1 MQYFP
6 INIRCSDATIIV
18 VGGGED
24 VVAKIRL
31 LLKTEARI
39 AVFAPKAD
47 PAIAAWHDE
56 GRLHHYPRQLAPQD
70 LAAKDLAPKNY
81 SNTRLAYI
89 SGADSS
95 IRDQAIHMLD
105 KHNILYCVIDD
116 LPRSRFITPAIVDRD
131 PVTIAIGTE
140 GTAPVLVRRIK
151 AMIEQ
156 NLSPHT
162 GILAAVSGQFRQYV
176 AHFSG
181 RFRRQFWG
189 QIFDHIAPSVLAS
202 ADDHIAGRLN
212 AAMHTHLKTVK
223 ASSNAP
229 PPPHLDQPDLP
240 NNNPLEPIALEP
252 VALEPI
258 AFVSAGPGDPDLLT
272 VKARTYLDQAE
283 VILHDRLVPPA
294 ILELARREAVMIEV
308 GKTGYGASTP
318 QEDIHALL
326 IKHGASGANVVRL
339 KSGDAG
345 IFGRLDEEC
354 SACRNA
360 GLSVV
365 VIPGITAAAAAA
377 ANMKVSLTRRGRNSE
392 WRLLT
397 ARDMKGFVDHQWQ
410 DLATSGAV
418 SAIYMGLK
426 AIPFLQ
432 GRLLMH
438 GGDPALPI
446 TLASQ
451 VSQPQQRFVATR
463 LGHLADD
470 SVKAQLTGPVVIML
484 GLYPDPSL
492 ENQAHLAHRAKQGSI
507 GKQRISA

>member
-31 LLKTEARI
+31 LLKTAARI
-39 AVFAPKAD
+39 AVFAENAD
-47 PAIAAWHDE
+47 PAIIAWHAE
-56 GRLHHYPRQLAPQD
+56 GRLYYYQRQLTSQD
-70 LAAKDLAPKNY
+70 FASTDISHA
-81 SNTRLAYI
+81 RLAYI
-89 SGADSS
+89 SGADIS

-105 KHNILYCVIDD
+105 ERNILYCVIDD
-116 LPRSRFITPAIVDRD
+116 LLRSWFITPAIVDRD

-140 GTAPVLVRRIK
+140 GKAPVLARRIK

-156 NLSPHT
+156 NLSSHT
-162 GILAAVSGQFRQYV
+162 GILDTVSSQFRQYL
-176 AHFSG
+176 AQFSS

-189 QIFDHIAPSVLAS
+189 QIFDNVAPSILA
-202 ADDHIAGRLN
+202 ATDDHLAERLN
-212 AAMHTHLKTVK
+212 AAMHAHLKTVSD
-223 ASSNAP
+223 AARPLQS
-229 PPPHLDQPDLP
+229 DQPDLP
-240 NNNPLEPIALEP
+240 IRAPLKP
-252 VALEPI
+252 V

-272 VKARTYLDQAE
+272 LKARTYLDQAE

-326 IKHGASGANVVRL
+326 IKHGKSGANVVRL

-354 SACRNA
+354 SACRTA

-392 WRLLT
+392 WWLLT
-397 ARDMKGFVDHQWQ
+397 ARDMKGFVYHQWQ

-418 SAIYMGLK
+418 SAIYMGMN
-426 AIPFLQ
+426 AISFLQ

-451 VSQPQQRFVATR
+451 VSQPQQRFVSTS
-463 LGHLADD
+463 LGQMADD
-470 SVKAQLTGPVVIML
+470 SIKAKLAGPVVIML
-484 GLYPDPSL
+484 GLHPDPSL
-492 ENQAHLAHRAKQGSI
+492 ENQAYQAHRANQRSAS
-507 GKQRISA
+507 KQRISA